1 MFVTGV
7 GMAMSMGITK
17 IVGVR
22 VLVGMSMVGR
32 RSPVRMD
39 DVHPRFT

>member
-7 GMAMSMGITK
+7 VMAMSMGITN
-17 IVGVR
+17 IVGVC
-22 VLVGMSMVGR
+22 VLVGVSMVSR